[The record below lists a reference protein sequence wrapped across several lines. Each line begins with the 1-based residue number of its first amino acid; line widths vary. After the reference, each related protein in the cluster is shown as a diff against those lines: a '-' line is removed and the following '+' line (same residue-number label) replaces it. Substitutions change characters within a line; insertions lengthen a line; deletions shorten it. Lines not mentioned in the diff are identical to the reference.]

1 MENQITDSIYWVGVH
16 FAAPAPGGSL
26 NAFLIKDNKT
36 AIIDTGAPATAG
48 AVVANIKTLVDP
60 KEIDYVILTHTD
72 LDHGGGLAAILE
84 AAPQATVVASELE
97 AGGFGM
103 WGVQPANIQAVRD
116 GEVLSL
122 GHHRLRFVG
131 APFTCTPGTMMVFEE
146 SDGVLFSADLFA
158 SSGPAEWRVFTDGD
172 KTETLKMLQKMKLGN
187 TRYTKE
193 ALARVEELPVK
204 IIASGH
210 GAMIRD
216 NIKEYV
222 DALLAETTIV

>member
-1 MENQITDSIYWVGVH
+1 MENRITDSVYWVGVH
-16 FAAPAPGGSL
+16 FADPAPGGSI

-36 AIIDTGAPATAG
+36 AVIDTGAPATADKI
-48 AVVANIKTLVDP
+48 VENIKELVDP

-72 LDHGGGLAAILE
+72 LDHGGGLSAILKV
-84 AAPQATVVASELE
+84 APQATIVASKPE
-97 AGGFGM
+97 AEGFGL
-103 WGVQPANIQAVRD
+103 WGIKPANIEAVRD
-116 GEVLSL
+116 GEILSL

-158 SSGPAEWRVFTDGD
+158 CQGPSQWQVFADGD
-172 KTETLKMLQKMKLGN
+172 KTEMLKKLQKMKLGN

-193 ALARVEELPVK
+193 ALGKVEELPVK

-210 GAMIRD
+210 GAMIRE

-222 DALLAETTIV
+222 DALLAETTLV